1 MAQKRKLKSIMV
13 NIYEGDQDLLDI
25 FEYLKTR
32 GISSNEIFNRG
43 LLVTIKHLRE
53 KDEELRN
60 LK

>member
-13 NIYEGDQDLLDI
+13 NIYEGDQDLLEI

-32 GISSNEIFNRG
+32 GISSNEIFTRG
-43 LLVTIKHLRE
+43 LVVTIKHLRE
-53 KDEELRN
+53 KDEELKS